1 MTDVTK
7 WCILRTSA
15 GRTIPLA
22 KSLADDGFAVWTPI
36 AMVSRRVPRRQRWV
50 KREAPMMP
58 TFVFADAA
66 GINDLFR
73 MLRDPMS
80 PHPAFSIF
88 HIGPRVPL
96 VADQEVAALRAA
108 EDRARGRKTGLEL
121 QREQFPIGCAVRIV
135 EGVATGLVGEVAG
148 HDGKSVIVIGD
159 GRMRLKIATF
169 MLRTDAVQDG
179 KSPSSAFAAA

>member
-1 MTDVTK
+1 MTDVAK

-22 KSLADDGFAVWTPI
+22 KSLADAGFVVWTPI
-36 AMVSRRVPRRQRWV
+36 AMVSRRIPRRTKRE
-50 KREAPMMP
+50 KREAPLMP

-66 GINDLFR
+66 EINDLVR
-73 MLRDPMS
+73 VLRDPIS

-88 HIGPRVPL
+88 HVGPRVP
-96 VADQEVAALRAA
+96 VIADLEVAELRAA

-135 EGVATGLVGEVAG
+135 EGVATGLEGEVVG
-148 HDGKSVIVIGD
+148 HDGKSVIVIGN

-169 MLRTDAVQDG
+169 MLRTDAVHKG
-179 KSPSSAFAAA
+179 KSSAPAFAAA